1 MQTNEIRNTML
12 QPNEKIN
19 NNKKKIEIKKK
30 QKSQSTKIQYLI
42 RRIQQSFKTRLN
54 HRKERIRTTEI
65 IQSEKQKIEESL
77 QELWDTIKG
86 TMLAL

>member
-19 NNKKKIEIKKK
+19 NKKNRNKKK

>member
-42 RRIQQSFKTRLN
+42 RRIQQSFKTRRN

-77 QELWDTIKG
+77 KKLWDTIKG

>member
-1 MQTNEIRNTML
+1 MKLGTQCFNQTRRSTTTT
-12 QPNEKIN
+12 
-19 NNKKKIEIKKK
+19 KKIEIKN
-30 QKSQSTKIQYLI
+30 QKSQNTKIQYLI

-77 QELWDTIKG
+77 QELWDTIEG